1 MAFFKVISV
10 KSQRWKWLV
19 LFLVHIK
26 ANSVHPGTTCG
37 EPVPL
42 RNVIILFFSPPYYRG
57 EAHRFCNVGLPA
69 GFPCISP
76 SALLEKN
83 ICYLDL

>member
-42 RNVIILFFSPPYYRG
+42 RNVIILFFPLHIAVVKHTDS
-57 EAHRFCNVGLPA
+57 VM
-69 GFPCISP
+69 
-76 SALLEKN
+76 
-83 ICYLDL
+83 